1 MLRSGALE
9 GGKIGQMWLIDM
21 NALEA
26 HLKRAELTSDRRFG
40 PK

>member
-1 MLRSGALE
+1 MLDGS
-9 GGKIGQMWLIDM
+9 KIGQMWLIDM

-26 HLKRAELTSDRRFG
+26 YLKRAEDISDRRCG